1 MKVNIL
7 LLSVIFLLIGC
18 GIQHEHKGIPKVPD
32 QVNVEV
38 THKIDFDGIEAFCEL
53 QSIEVQA
60 CIDNLTSIFVQI
72 LDSSQDS
79 DTQTSTSD

>member
-1 MKVNIL
+1 MRKLIIL
-7 LLSVIFLLIGC
+7 FLLMGC
-18 GIQHEHKGIPKVPD
+18 GVEHRHSGMPEIPE
-32 QVNVEV
+32 NVTIEV

-53 QSIEVQA
+53 QSVDVQM

-79 DTQTSTSD
+79 DTQTNVND